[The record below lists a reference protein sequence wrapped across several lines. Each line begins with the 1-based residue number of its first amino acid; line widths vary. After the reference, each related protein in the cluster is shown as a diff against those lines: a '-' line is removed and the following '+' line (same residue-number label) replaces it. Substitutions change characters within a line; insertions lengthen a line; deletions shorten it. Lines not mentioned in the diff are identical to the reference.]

1 MWPAQRNGPLPKRGR
16 SELEQQPA
24 WKSVSHTEDENW
36 LLCLRTEPSPS
47 IVGDKSALSESTSSD
62 NWAAGHGIEL
72 QVTCIN
78 YKIIYS
84 HHRFHC
90 TLKFKEGEKKKK
102 KGNQKTR
109 RKQKKSSKI
118 NPQQPGKIS
127 TYFPQPR
134 QQCLF
139 DQQQTSNIWLSN
151 CPPPLSCPCPLHQ
164 VWVHNYTTL
173 LSLSSSSSASPQW
186 HHTTLLS
193 LSSSS
198 SVSPQLHYTPVLI
211 LFIKCE
217 STITLHSCP
226 YILHQVRVHNYTT
239 LLSLSSSSS
248 VSHNYTPVFVLF
260 IKCESTVTLH
270 PCHYPL
276 HQVWVT
282 ITLLPWSSSSASPQW
297 HYIPVL
303 VLFIQC

>member
-24 WKSVSHTEDENW
+24 WKSVSHNEDENW

-90 TLKFKEGEKKKK
+90 TLKFKEEEKEKK

-118 NPQQPGKIS
+118 NPQQPGKIN

-139 DQQQTSNIWLSN
+139 DQQQTSSIWLSS

-164 VWVHNYTTL
+164 VWVHNYTFAFVFHNDTTL
-173 LSLSSSSSASPQW
+173 LSLSSSSSASPQLHSCPCLLHQVRVHNYTPALVLFVKCVSQLYSCLVLFTKCESTITLHSCPFPLHQVW
-186 HHTTLLS
+186 VTVTLLP
-193 LSSSS
+193 LSSTT
-198 SVSPQLHYTPVLI
+198 VSPQWHYTPVLV

-226 YILHQVRVHNYTT
+226 
-239 LLSLSSSSS
+239 
-248 VSHNYTPVFVLF
+248 
-260 IKCESTVTLH
+260 C
-270 PCHYPL
+270 
-276 HQVWVT
+276 
-282 ITLLPWSSSSASPQW
+282 SPQ
-297 HYIPVL
+297 HA
-303 VLFIQC
+303 